1 MELHGSGLCADCGK
15 ALAAYSRAGAGGD
28 AASAHVTPHRARQRC
43 ETCETSRSNVNITVC
58 GLLLAALL
66 SYLWYGNLT
75 RSDEPVGAPV
85 VTIYN
90 WLTQRAA
97 APAPPAPVMPQP
109 LEIRVSPI
117 VVTAR
122 ARAPRPQAQR
132 QPPRHRAARGPFR
145 PPPREMDGLY

>member
-1 MELHGSGLCADCGK
+1 MRNRS
-15 ALAAYSRAGAGGD
+15 
-28 AASAHVTPHRARQRC
+28 
-43 ETCETSRSNVNITVC
+43 CETSRSNVNITVC

-75 RSDEPVGAPV
+75 RTDEPVGAPV

-97 APAPPAPVMPQP
+97 PPARPPAQIVRPP
-109 LEIRVSPI
+109 LLIQSPTI

-122 ARAPRPQAQR
+122 AAAPAPARKVSRQRPR
-132 QPPRHRAARGPFR
+132 RGPFP
-145 PPPREMDGLY
+145 PPPREMEGLY